1 MTNFFSV
8 DVVDGLMFLT
18 LEDDVDIFNF
28 FAGLGFGECLDEE
41 DFVLFAIFFLIGFSA
56 VTEFGFSVLSGVT
69 FDLIDGL
76 LLDLSS
82 LDVTRSM
89 TSILLL
95 IDRTLS
101 LLSMATC
108 ATRNNTNQNIFFHVY
123 S

>member
-41 DFVLFAIFFLIGFSA
+41 DFVFLAIFFYIGFSA
-56 VTEFGFSVLSGVT
+56 ETEFGFSVLLDVI

-76 LLDLSS
+76 PFDLSS
-82 LDVTRSM
+82 LDVARSM

-95 IDRTLS
+95 IDGTLT
-101 LLSMATC
+101 LLSMAIC
-108 ATRNNTNQNIFFHVY
+108 AIRNNTDQNNFF
-123 S
+123 